1 MSARPLGL
9 VALLVTVLSGCTA
22 HYPINEPIEQAAP
35 AEDLVEARR
44 LSPADKRSESIA
56 VLLAF
61 SGGGTRAAAFS
72 YGVMKVLAEA
82 RIEWEGR
89 ERRLLDEVDI
99 ISSVSG
105 GSFTAAYYGLFG
117 DRIFEDFEERFLK
130 KDVQGTLT
138 SRLLSPFSWGKIGSG
153 RYNRSEMAADYYDEI
168 LFEHKTF
175 ADIYARDAPLI
186 QINATDIGLGVQF
199 PFIPFRFAM
208 ICSDLA
214 SFPVSR
220 AVTASSAVP
229 VLFSSVTI
237 RNYAGSCGFKL
248 PPWAEKAL
256 QKKQTESRTYHL
268 ATRLSRYLDRE
279 TIPYIHLYDGGLTDN
294 LGLRPFIDRFGI
306 AGGAWELMKIRRL
319 ENIERVLIIAVNAQ
333 AELNAK
339 FVESDESVP
348 LAETV
353 GSASAIPLNEYSFE
367 TLTTV
372 RAVLRNFNQEIAAG
386 RCAERQQRG
395 MSLEGCDDI
404 RHYLVV
410 VDFDELADKAE
421 STRLKRLP
429 TSFSLAPEEVDNLR
443 DAAIEIMQGSKEFQ
457 RFLRDMH
464 GRMSDNP

>member
-1 MSARPLGL
+1 MCARPLAL
-9 VALLVTVLSGCTA
+9 VALFVTALSGCTA
-22 HYPINEPIEQAAP
+22 HYPINEAIEQAAFIQDMGAAP
-35 AEDLVEARR
+35 AN
-44 LSPADKRSESIA
+44 STADERSESIA

-72 YGVMKVLAEA
+72 YGVMKVLAET
-82 RIEWEGR
+82 RIEWDGR
-89 ERRLLDEVDI
+89 ERRLIDEVDT

-138 SRLLSPFSWGKIGSG
+138 KRFFSPFSWGKIGSG

-229 VLFSSVTI
+229 ILFSSVTI
-237 RNYAGSCGFKL
+237 RNYAGSCGFKI
-248 PPWAEKAL
+248 PAWAEKAL
-256 QKKQTESRTYHL
+256 QEEQTESRTYHV
-268 ATRLSRYLDRE
+268 ATRLSRYLDSE

-294 LGLRPFIDRFGI
+294 LGLRPFIDRFAL
-306 AGGAWELMKIRRL
+306 AGGAWELAKIRRV
-319 ENIERVLIIAVNAQ
+319 EDIRRVLIIAVNAQ
-333 AELNAK
+333 AELHSK
-339 FVESDESVP
+339 FVQTDASLS

-353 GSASAIPLNEYSFE
+353 GPASAIPLNEYSFE
-367 TLTTV
+367 TLTVV
-372 RAVLRNFNQEIAAG
+372 RAVLRNFDQEIAAG
-386 RCAERQQRG
+386 RCAERKQRG
-395 MSLEGCDDI
+395 VSLEDCDDI

-410 VDFDELADKAE
+410 VDFNELADKAE

-443 DAAIEIMQGSKEFQ
+443 DAAIEIMQNSKEFQ

-464 GRMSDNP
+464 GRISDNP